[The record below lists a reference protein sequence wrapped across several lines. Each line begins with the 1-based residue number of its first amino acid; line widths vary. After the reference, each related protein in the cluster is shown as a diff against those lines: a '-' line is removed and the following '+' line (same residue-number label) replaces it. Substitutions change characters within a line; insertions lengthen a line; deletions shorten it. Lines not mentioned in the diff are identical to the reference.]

1 MGGQADNPPHSAG
14 ADDDVVVASGGRPGE
29 EPNLKRV

>member
-1 MGGQADNPPHSAG
+1 MGRQADDPAGSAG